1 MKKLLSFLAVGALA
15 LGLIGCSGDLHD
27 AQIID
32 LTGYGIRGTMT
43 GWDAAA
49 DIPLVDNGDGTYS
62 ISFAAQDPDGTGLEK
77 IAVIELGDGSWNTAY
92 RLAQPKSEG
101 DSANVFGEADGWEQ
115 KVYQGQSADCMLIPA
130 AKGDNVTLLITPST
144 TYITVKVTVKA
155 GAAPVVPADPVPFY
169 LDGFYISGDMNKW
182 AGSMDTLLW
191 SPTLDKDTGILTYKY
206 DFAATKEAHL
216 FGIRNNTSDWKVK
229 YVDGEFAFGTD
240 SDFVAVVKHDDG
252 KGTNNKITG
261 LTKDSNYRIYVQ
273 TTPEKEVSFKV
284 VVLNKATIN
293 VNVTGLPDEANGK
306 VMYLTGDYFG
316 WNEPGDGNSSIKG
329 TVADGAV
336 SYSFDYIYE
345 GTTFELQVQ
354 GKAGSKGWTKPEIS
368 GPDGENASFTVTHEK
383 TTVTVTYVETKEITS
398 TDTSTEKDWGLQ
410 YRCKWDVK

>member
-1 MKKLLSFLAVGALA
+1 
-15 LGLIGCSGDLHD
+15 
-27 AQIID
+27 
-32 LTGYGIRGTMT
+32 
-43 GWDAAA
+43 
-49 DIPLVDNGDGTYS
+49 
-62 ISFAAQDPDGTGLEK
+62 
-77 IAVIELGDGSWNTAY
+77 
-92 RLAQPKSEG
+92 
-101 DSANVFGEADGWEQ
+101 
-115 KVYQGQSADCMLIPA
+115 MLIPA

-169 LDGFYISGDMNKW
+169 LDGFYISGDMNGW

-206 DFAATKEAHL
+206 DFAATNEAHD

-229 YVDGEFAFGTD
+229 YVDGVFAFGTD
-240 SDFVAVVKHDDG
+240 TNYVSVVKNGDN
-252 KGTNNKITG
+252 NNKITG
-261 LTKDSNYRIYVQ
+261 LTLGNNYRIYVQ

-316 WNEPGDGNSSIKG
+316 WNEPGDDNSSIKG

-354 GKAGSKGWTKPEIS
+354 
-368 GPDGENASFTVTHEK
+368 
-383 TTVTVTYVETKEITS
+383 
-398 TDTSTEKDWGLQ
+398 
-410 YRCKWDVK
+410 

>member
-1 MKKLLSFLAVGALA
+1 MKKLLSVFAAAAMLFGFAS
-15 LGLIGCSGDLHD
+15 CSGDLLD

-62 ISFAAQDPDGTGLEK
+62 ISFAAQDPDGTGLDK
-77 IAVIELGDGSWNTAY
+77 IAVFELGDGSWNTAY

-169 LDGFYISGDMNKW
+169 LDGFYISGDMNGW

-206 DFAATKEAHL
+206 DFAATKEAHD

-229 YVDGEFAFGTD
+229 YVDGVFAFGTD
-240 SDFVAVVKHDDG
+240 TNYVSVVKNG
-252 KGTNNKITG
+252 KDNNKITG
-261 LTKDSNYRIYVQ
+261 LTLGNNYRIYVQ

-368 GPDGENASFTVTHEK
+368 GPDGQNASFTVTHEK

>member
-1 MKKLLSFLAVGALA
+1 MKKLLSVFAAAAMLFGFAS
-15 LGLIGCSGDLHD
+15 CSGDLHD

-62 ISFAAQDPDGTGLEK
+62 ISFAAQDPNGTGIENV
-77 IAVIELGDGSWNTAY
+77 AVLELGDGSWNTAY

-115 KVYQGQSADCMLIPA
+115 KVYQGQSADCMLIPV

-169 LDGFYISGDMNKW
+169 LDGFYISGDMNGW

-206 DFAATKEAHL
+206 DFAATKEAHD

-229 YVDGEFAFGTD
+229 YVDGVFAFGTD
-240 SDFVAVVKHDDG
+240 TNYVSVVKNG
-252 KGTNNKITG
+252 KDNNKITG
-261 LTKDSNYRIYVQ
+261 LTLGNNYRIYVQ

-316 WNEPGDGNSSIKG
+316 WNEPGDDNSSIKG

-368 GPDGENASFTVTHEK
+368 GPDGQNASFTVTHEK

-398 TDTSTEKDWGLQ
+398 TDTTTEKDWGLQ

>member
-1 MKKLLSFLAVGALA
+1 MKKLLSFLAAGALA

-27 AQIID
+27 AEIID
-32 LTGYGIRGTMT
+32 LSGYGIRGTMT
-43 GWDAAA
+43 GWDKA
-49 DIPLVDNGDGTYS
+49 DDEPLTKNDDGTYAF
-62 ISFAAQDPDGTGLEK
+62 SFTATGETDNF
-77 IAVIELGDGSWNTAY
+77 AVIEMGDASWNTAY

-101 DSANVFGEADGWEQ
+101 DTANTFDTEKGMEQ
-115 KVYQGQSADCMLIPA
+115 KVYQGQSADCCTIKGLK
-130 AKGDNVTLLITPST
+130 KGDKVDLLITPDT
-144 TYITVKVTVKA
+144 TFITVKVTITA
-155 GAAPVVPADPVPFY
+155 GASAVPADPVPFY
-169 LDGFYISGDMNKW
+169 LDGFYISGNMNEW

-206 DFAATKEAHL
+206 DFAATQEAHE
-216 FGIRNNTSDWKVK
+216 FGIRNNTGDWKVK

-316 WNEPGDGNSSIKG
+316 WNEPGDDNSSIKG

-398 TDTSTEKDWGLQ
+398 TDTPTEKDWGLQ

>member
-1 MKKLLSFLAVGALA
+1 MKKLLSVFAAAAMLFGFAS
-15 LGLIGCSGDLHD
+15 CSGDLHD
-27 AQIID
+27 AEIID

-43 GWDAAA
+43 GWAAA
-49 DIPLVDNGDGTYS
+49 DDIPLVDNGDGTYS

-115 KVYQGQSADCMLIPA
+115 KVYQGQSADCMSIPA

-169 LDGFYISGDMNKW
+169 LDGFYISGDMNGW

-206 DFAATKEAHL
+206 DFAATKEAHD

-229 YVDGEFAFGTD
+229 YVDGVFAFGTD
-240 SDFVAVVKHDDG
+240 TNYVSVVKNG
-252 KGTNNKITG
+252 KVNNKITG
-261 LTKDSNYRIYVQ
+261 LTLGNNYRIYVQ

-316 WNEPGDGNSSIKG
+316 WNEPGDDNSSIKG

-368 GPDGENASFTVTHEK
+368 GPDGQNASFTVTHEK

-398 TDTSTEKDWGLQ
+398 TDTTTEKDWGLQ

>member
-1 MKKLLSFLAVGALA
+1 MKKLLSVFAAAAMLFGFAS
-15 LGLIGCSGDLHD
+15 CSGDLHD
-27 AQIID
+27 AEIID

-43 GWDAAA
+43 GWAEAD

-62 ISFAAQDPDGTGLEK
+62 ISFAAQDPDGTGFEK

-101 DSANVFGEADGWEQ
+101 DKANVFGADKWEQ
-115 KVYQGQSADCMLIPA
+115 KVYQGQSADCMLIPV

-169 LDGFYISGDMNKW
+169 LDGFYISGDMNGW

-206 DFAATKEAHL
+206 DFAATKEAHD

-229 YVDGEFAFGTD
+229 YVDGVFAFGTD
-240 SDFVAVVKHDDG
+240 TNYVSVVKNG
-252 KGTNNKITG
+252 KDNNKITG
-261 LTKDSNYRIYVQ
+261 LTLGNNYRIYVQ

-316 WNEPGDGNSSIKG
+316 WNEPGDDNSSIKG

-368 GPDGENASFTVTHEK
+368 GPDGQNASFTVTHEK

>member
-1 MKKLLSFLAVGALA
+1 MKKLLSVFAAAAMLFGFAS
-15 LGLIGCSGDLHD
+15 CSGDLHD

-43 GWDAAA
+43 GWAEAD

-62 ISFAAQDPDGTGLEK
+62 ISFAAQDPDGTGFEK
-77 IAVIELGDGSWNTAY
+77 IAVLELGDGSWSTAY

-101 DSANVFGEADGWEQ
+101 DKANVFGADKWEQ

-169 LDGFYISGDMNKW
+169 LDGFYISGDMNGW

-206 DFAATKEAHL
+206 DFAATKEAHD

-229 YVDGEFAFGTD
+229 YVDGVFAFGTD
-240 SDFVAVVKHDDG
+240 TNYVSVVKNG
-252 KGTNNKITG
+252 KDSNKITG
-261 LTKDSNYRIYVQ
+261 LTLGNNYRIYVQ

-368 GPDGENASFTVTHEK
+368 GPDGQNASFTVTHEK
-383 TTVTVTYVETKEITS
+383 TTVTVTYVETKKITS
-398 TDTSTEKDWGLQ
+398 TDTTTEKDWGLQ

>member
-169 LDGFYISGDMNKW
+169 LDGFYISGDMNGW

-206 DFAATKEAHL
+206 DFAATKEAHG

-229 YVDGEFAFGTD
+229 YVDGVFAFGTD
-240 SDFVAVVKHDDG
+240 TNYVSVVKNG
-252 KGTNNKITG
+252 KDNNKITG
-261 LTKDSNYRIYVQ
+261 LTLGNNYRIYVQ

-316 WNEPGDGNSSIKG
+316 WNEPGDGNSSIIG

-368 GPDGENASFTVTHEK
+368 GPDGQNASFTVTHEK

>member
-1 MKKLLSFLAVGALA
+1 MKKLLSVFAAAAMLFSFAS
-15 LGLIGCSGDLHD
+15 CSGDLHD
-27 AQIID
+27 DVYKVID
-32 LTGYGIRGTMT
+32 LSGGAVPGDWASPASWDNTTAWTTVDKASNTYTFDFETKADLDGDVGFKIVTVSGEWNVDGYTEFKVPVDGSVTAEMKTGAAMGGAGNAFVTGCKAGGKYTMT
-43 GWDAAA
+43 
-49 DIPLVDNGDGTYS
+49 VVSN
-62 ISFAAQDPDGTGLEK
+62 PDTT
-77 IAVIELGDGSWNTAY
+77 ITVSVVA
-92 RLAQPKSEG
+92 SEG
-101 DSANVFGEADGWEQ
+101 
-115 KVYQGQSADCMLIPA
+115 
-130 AKGDNVTLLITPST
+130 
-144 TYITVKVTVKA
+144 

-169 LDGFYISGDMNKW
+169 LDGFYISGDMNGW

-206 DFAATKEAHL
+206 DFAATKEAHD

-240 SDFVAVVKHDDG
+240 SDFVAVVKHDDD

>member
-1 MKKLLSFLAVGALA
+1 M
-15 LGLIGCSGDLHD
+15 
-27 AQIID
+27 
-32 LTGYGIRGTMT
+32 
-43 GWDAAA
+43 
-49 DIPLVDNGDGTYS
+49 
-62 ISFAAQDPDGTGLEK
+62 
-77 IAVIELGDGSWNTAY
+77 
-92 RLAQPKSEG
+92 
-101 DSANVFGEADGWEQ
+101 
-115 KVYQGQSADCMLIPA
+115 
-130 AKGDNVTLLITPST
+130 ITPDT
-144 TYITVKVTVKA
+144 TFITVKVTITA
-155 GAAPVVPADPVPFY
+155 GASAVPADPVPFY
-169 LDGFYISGDMNKW
+169 LDGFYISGDMNEW

-206 DFAATKEAHL
+206 DFAATQEAHQ
-216 FGIRNNTSDWKVK
+216 FGIRNNTPDWKVK
-229 YVDGEFAFGTD
+229 YVGGVFAFGTD
-240 SDFVAVVKHDDG
+240 TNYVSVVKSG
-252 KGTNNKITG
+252 NNNKITG
-261 LTKDSNYRIYVQ
+261 LTPGNNYRIYVQ

-316 WNEPGDGNSSIKG
+316 WNEPGDDNSSIKG

>member
-1 MKKLLSFLAVGALA
+1 MKKLLSVFAAAAMLFSFAS
-15 LGLIGCSGDLHD
+15 CSGDLHD
-27 AQIID
+27 DVYKVID
-32 LTGYGIRGTMT
+32 LSGGAVPGDWASPANWDNTTAWTTVDKASNTYTFDFETKADLDGDVGFKIVTVSGEWNVDGYTEFKVPVDGSVTAEMKTGAAMGGAGNAFVTGCKAGGKYTMT
-43 GWDAAA
+43 
-49 DIPLVDNGDGTYS
+49 VVSN
-62 ISFAAQDPDGTGLEK
+62 PDTT
-77 IAVIELGDGSWNTAY
+77 ITVSVVA
-92 RLAQPKSEG
+92 SEG
-101 DSANVFGEADGWEQ
+101 
-115 KVYQGQSADCMLIPA
+115 
-130 AKGDNVTLLITPST
+130 
-144 TYITVKVTVKA
+144 
-155 GAAPVVPADPVPFY
+155 GAAPAAPVPFY
-169 LDGFYISGDMNKW
+169 LDGFYISGDMNGW
-182 AGSMDTLLW
+182 VGTMDTLLW

-206 DFAATKEAHL
+206 DFAATKEAHD
-216 FGIRNNTSDWKVK
+216 FGIRNNTGDWKVK

-368 GPDGENASFTVTHEK
+368 GPDGQNASFTVTHEK

>member
-1 MKKLLSFLAVGALA
+1 MKKLLSVFAAAAMLFGFAS
-15 LGLIGCSGDLHD
+15 CSGDLHD

-43 GWDAAA
+43 GWAKAD

-101 DSANVFGEADGWEQ
+101 DKANVFGADKWEQ

-169 LDGFYISGDMNKW
+169 LDGFYISGDMNGW

-206 DFAATKEAHL
+206 DFAATNEAHD

-229 YVDGEFAFGTD
+229 YVDGVFAFGTD
-240 SDFVAVVKHDDG
+240 TNYVSVVKNG
-252 KGTNNKITG
+252 KNNNKITG
-261 LTKDSNYRIYVQ
+261 LTLGNNYRIYVQ

-316 WNEPGDGNSSIKG
+316 WNEPDDDNSSIKG

-368 GPDGENASFTVTHEK
+368 GPDGQNASFTVTHEK

>member
-1 MKKLLSFLAVGALA
+1 MKKLLSVFAAAAMLFGFAS
-15 LGLIGCSGDLHD
+15 CSGDLHD
-27 AQIID
+27 AEIID

-43 GWDAAA
+43 GWAEAD

-62 ISFAAQDPDGTGLEK
+62 ISFAAQDPDGTGFEK
-77 IAVIELGDGSWNTAY
+77 IAVLELGDGSWSTAY

-101 DSANVFGEADGWEQ
+101 DKANVFGADKWEQ
-115 KVYQGQSADCMLIPA
+115 KVYQGQSADCMLIPV

-169 LDGFYISGDMNKW
+169 LDGFYISGDMNGW

-206 DFAATKEAHL
+206 DFAATKEAHD

-229 YVDGEFAFGTD
+229 YVDGVFAFGTD
-240 SDFVAVVKHDDG
+240 TNYVSVVKNG
-252 KGTNNKITG
+252 KDNNKITG
-261 LTKDSNYRIYVQ
+261 LTLGNNYRIYVQ

-316 WNEPGDGNSSIKG
+316 WNEPGDDNSSIKG

-368 GPDGENASFTVTHEK
+368 GPDGQNASFTVTHEK

>member
-1 MKKLLSFLAVGALA
+1 MKKLLSVFAAVAMLFSFA
-15 LGLIGCSGDLHD
+15 SCSGDLHD
-27 AQIID
+27 AEIID

-43 GWDAAA
+43 GWAEAD

-62 ISFAAQDPDGTGLEK
+62 ISFAAQDPDGTGFEK
-77 IAVIELGDGSWNTAY
+77 IAVIELGDGSWSTAY

-101 DSANVFGEADGWEQ
+101 DKANVFGADKWEQ
-115 KVYQGQSADCMLIPA
+115 KVYQGQSADCMLIPV

-206 DFAATKEAHL
+206 DFAATKEAHD

-229 YVDGEFAFGTD
+229 YVDGVFAFGTD
-240 SDFVAVVKHDDG
+240 TNYVSVVKNG
-252 KGTNNKITG
+252 KDNNKITG
-261 LTKDSNYRIYVQ
+261 LTLGNNYRIYVQ

-316 WNEPGDGNSSIKG
+316 WNEPGDDNSSIKG

-368 GPDGENASFTVTHEK
+368 GPDGQNASFTVTHEK

-398 TDTSTEKDWGLQ
+398 TDTTTEKDWGLQ

>member
-1 MKKLLSFLAVGALA
+1 MKKLLSVFAAAAMLFGFAS
-15 LGLIGCSGDLHD
+15 CSGDLHD
-27 AQIID
+27 DVYKVID
-32 LTGYGIRGTMT
+32 LSGGAVPGDWASPANWDNTTAWTTVDKASNTYTFDFETKADLDGDVGFKIVTVSGEWNVDGYTEFEVPVDGSVTAEMKTGAAMGGAGNAFVTGCKAGGKYTMT
-43 GWDAAA
+43 
-49 DIPLVDNGDGTYS
+49 VVSN
-62 ISFAAQDPDGTGLEK
+62 PDTT
-77 IAVIELGDGSWNTAY
+77 ITVSVVA
-92 RLAQPKSEG
+92 SEG
-101 DSANVFGEADGWEQ
+101 
-115 KVYQGQSADCMLIPA
+115 
-130 AKGDNVTLLITPST
+130 
-144 TYITVKVTVKA
+144 
-155 GAAPVVPADPVPFY
+155 GAAPAAPVPFY
-169 LDGFYISGDMNKW
+169 LDGFYISGDMNGW
-182 AGSMDTLLW
+182 VGTMDTLLW

-206 DFAATKEAHL
+206 DFAATKEAHD
-216 FGIRNNTSDWKVK
+216 FGIRNNTGDWKVK

-368 GPDGENASFTVTHEK
+368 GPDGQNASFTVTHEK

-398 TDTSTEKDWGLQ
+398 TDTTTEKDWGLQ

>member
-1 MKKLLSFLAVGALA
+1 MKKLLSFLAAGALA

-27 AQIID
+27 AEIID
-32 LTGYGIRGTMT
+32 LSGYGIRGTMT
-43 GWDAAA
+43 GWDKA
-49 DIPLVDNGDGTYS
+49 DDEPLTKNDDGTYAF
-62 ISFAAQDPDGTGLEK
+62 SFTATGETDNF
-77 IAVIELGDGSWNTAY
+77 AVIEMGDASWNTAY

-101 DSANVFGEADGWEQ
+101 DTANTFDTEKGMEQ
-115 KVYQGQSADCMLIPA
+115 KVYQGQSADCCTIKGLK
-130 AKGDNVTLLITPST
+130 KGDKVDLLITPDT
-144 TYITVKVTVKA
+144 TFITVKVTITA
-155 GAAPVVPADPVPFY
+155 GASAVPADPVPFY
-169 LDGFYISGDMNKW
+169 LDGFYISGDMNEW

-206 DFAATKEAHL
+206 DFAATQEAHQ
-216 FGIRNNTSDWKVK
+216 FGIRNNTPDWKVK
-229 YVDGEFAFGTD
+229 YVDGVFAFGTD
-240 SDFVAVVKHDDG
+240 TNYVSVVKNG
-252 KGTNNKITG
+252 GTNNKITG
-261 LTKDSNYRIYVQ
+261 LTPGNNYRIYVQ

-316 WNEPGDGNSSIKG
+316 WNEPGDDNSSIKG

>member
-27 AQIID
+27 AEIID
-32 LTGYGIRGTMT
+32 LSGYGIRGTMT
-43 GWDAAA
+43 GWDTV
-49 DIPLVDNGDGTYS
+49 DDEPLTKNDDGTYAF
-62 ISFAAQDPDGTGLEK
+62 SFTATGETDNF
-77 IAVIELGDGSWNTAY
+77 AVIEMGDASWNTAY

-101 DSANVFGEADGWEQ
+101 DTANTFDTEKGMEQ
-115 KVYQGQSADCMLIPA
+115 KVYQGQSADCCTIKGLK
-130 AKGDNVTLLITPST
+130 KGDKVDLLITPDT
-144 TYITVKVTVKA
+144 TFITVKVTITA
-155 GAAPVVPADPVPFY
+155 GASAVPADPVPFY
-169 LDGFYISGDMNKW
+169 LDGFYISGDMNGW

-206 DFAATKEAHL
+206 DFAATKEAHD

-229 YVDGEFAFGTD
+229 YVDGVFAFGTD
-240 SDFVAVVKHDDG
+240 TNYVSVVKNG
-252 KGTNNKITG
+252 KDNNKITG
-261 LTKDSNYRIYVQ
+261 LTLGNNYRIYVQ

-368 GPDGENASFTVTHEK
+368 GPDGQNASFTVTHEK

-398 TDTSTEKDWGLQ
+398 TDTTIEKDWGLQ

>member
-169 LDGFYISGDMNKW
+169 LDGFYISGDMNGW

-206 DFAATKEAHL
+206 DFAATKEAHG

-229 YVDGEFAFGTD
+229 YVDGVFAFGTD
-240 SDFVAVVKHDDG
+240 TNYVSVVKNGED
-252 KGTNNKITG
+252 NNKITG
-261 LTKDSNYRIYVQ
+261 LTLGNNYRIYVQ

-354 GKAGSKGWTKPEIS
+354 GKAGSKEWTKPEIS
-368 GPDGENASFTVTHEK
+368 GPDGQNASFTVTHEK